1 MKNLFFVA
9 QDGNADEL
17 FAMIDSD
24 HFDDLTLTQLKSE
37 YENADIDDAEFCE
50 QALGYLKPKIA
61 LSVFAVVMVER
72 EDSDNPN
79 LKIVR
84 AEDEDDAYN
93 RFASMIG
100 HTGRSLEDGEEEG
113 EVTVVIK
120 EVK

>member
-17 FAMIDSD
+17 FAMIESD
-24 HFDDLTLTQLKSE
+24 HFDDLALTQLKSE
-37 YENADIDDAEFCE
+37 YENAEIDDTEFCE
-50 QALGYLKPKIA
+50 QVQGYLKSKIA
-61 LSVFAVVMVER
+61 LSIFAVVMVER
-72 EDSDNPN
+72 EDSDNPT

-84 AEDEDDAYN
+84 AENEDDAYN

-100 HTGRSLEDGEEEG
+100 HTGRSLDRGEEEG
-113 EVTVVIK
+113 EIVILIE